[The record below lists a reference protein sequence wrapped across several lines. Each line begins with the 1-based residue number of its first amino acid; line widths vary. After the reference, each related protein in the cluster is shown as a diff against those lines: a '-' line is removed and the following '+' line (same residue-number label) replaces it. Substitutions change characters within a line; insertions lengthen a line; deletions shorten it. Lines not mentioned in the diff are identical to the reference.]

1 MNAIPTQFIALT
13 HLKQHWAEPRHLDE
27 QAAVAKTS
35 LRQSIARWFS
45 GKKA

>member
-27 QAAVAKTS
+27 RTAAGKTS
-35 LRQSIARWFS
+35 LRLSLARWFA